1 MLLSLWPASPS
12 LWPASPSLWPT
23 TSPSL
28 WPTTSPSLWPAAS
41 PSLWP
46 ASPSATPTAVQA
58 VSLFEGLRNANA
70 TKFAQWI
77 QSDPDLTAIF
87 TNTSV
92 KTIFAP
98 IDSAFENG
106 NKTYFRRSLLHR
118 QTSRKEALQQC
129 GDTETDLAAM
139 TVPHGDIV
147 PTNLQADGGRNQPV
161 VAHNNTAKML
171 EGTGTTG
178 IQLFSGLGNNVTV
191 LKGDTV
197 YDGGRIQTIDGYSK
211 LTPPHRPFIFVL
223 EEYNS

>member
-1 MLLSLWPASPS
+1 MLLSLWLAFFSVTF
-12 LWPASPSLWPT
+12 AV
-23 TSPSL
+23 
-28 WPTTSPSLWPAAS
+28 
-41 PSLWP
+41 
-46 ASPSATPTAVQA
+46 VQA
-58 VSLFEGLRNANA
+58 VSLFEGLHNANA
-70 TKFAQWI
+70 IKFAQWI

-98 IDSAFENG
+98 IDNAFENG

-118 QTSRKEALQQC
+118 QTSRMEALQQC
-129 GDTETDLAAM
+129 SDTETDLAAM
-139 TVPHGDIV
+139 GVPHGDIV
-147 PTNLQADGGRNQPV
+147 PTKIPADGGRNQPV
-161 VAHNNTAKML
+161 VAHKM
-171 EGTGTTG
+171 TGTTG

-211 LTPPHRPFIFVL
+211 LTPPHRPSIFVL